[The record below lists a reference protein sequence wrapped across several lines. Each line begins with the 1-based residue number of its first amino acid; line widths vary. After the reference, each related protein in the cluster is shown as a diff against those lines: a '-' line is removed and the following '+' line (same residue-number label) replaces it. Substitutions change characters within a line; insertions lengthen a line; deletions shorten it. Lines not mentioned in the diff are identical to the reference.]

1 MSTLNTSDA
10 TIHLD
15 VQRLLTK
22 YDCNYKVHE
31 VRAAFMGAIASPYVV
46 DPVFELNALWD
57 GAFPE
62 LDSSQAIQEVHKV
75 FLTDLWNALDVH
87 ADEQANLPFNLTPLA
102 TATTLAELKVQAQIR
117 GEELDAFVDGF
128 FQDQENVELSDEV
141 AESTDILEELI
152 GMCSEIMN
160 MDPDTS
166 ISHDALKD
174 LASNMQKMCEM
185 AEVEMNNIILS
196 CA

>member
-1 MSTLNTSDA
+1 MSTQHTSEA
-10 TIHLD
+10 AINLD

-22 YDCNYKVHE
+22 YDCNYKIHE

-57 GAFPE
+57 GEFPE
-62 LDSSQAIQEVHKV
+62 LDSSEAIEEVQKV
-75 FLTDLWNALDVH
+75 FLTDLWNSLAAH
-87 ADEQANLPFNLTPLA
+87 ADEEADLPFTLTPLSA
-102 TATTLAELKVQAQIR
+102 ATTLTELKAQAQLR

-160 MDPDTS
+160 MDPDTKVS
-166 ISHDALKD
+166 NDELKE
-174 LASNMQKMCEM
+174 LASNMEKMCEM